1 MNRQRLVASVGR
13 SMVPAYTC
21 AKTQLHCVATEY
33 TPMTDLTTIVTSRS
47 AVKTYQ
53 GCNRKRWHMYESPNG
68 TATPGWERR
77 AMSIPLST
85 GIYTHKGIE
94 VLLRQVI
101 AGSPCDVEAAVKHA
115 CGEYRGEV
123 EQRGIAVEAD
133 SQAEDVIDE

>member
-1 MNRQRLVASVGR
+1 
-13 SMVPAYTC
+13 
-21 AKTQLHCVATEY
+21 
-33 TPMTDLTTIVTSRS
+33 MTDMLPIVTSRS

-101 AGSPCDVEAAVKHA
+101 AGWAQDTQEAVNQA
-115 CGEYRGEV
+115 CS
-123 EQRGIAVEAD
+123 A
-133 SQAEDVIDE
+133 

>member
-1 MNRQRLVASVGR
+1 MD
-13 SMVPAYTC
+13 
-21 AKTQLHCVATEY
+21 
-33 TPMTDLTTIVTSRS
+33 TPIVTSRS

-53 GCNRKRWHMYESPNG
+53 VCNRKRWHMYESPNG
-68 TATPGWERR
+68 TPTLGWERR

-101 AGSPCDVEAAVKHA
+101 AGAPQNIERAVAEA
-115 CGEYRGEV
+115 CGAYEDEV

-133 SQAEDVIDE
+133 SDAEA